1 MTKDFLLNVKEPLI
15 DDGPMW
21 DIIFAVYGYPALL
34 LAHKLK
40 VFPLLADGSRTISDI
55 CDALKIEERPAEAIL
70 TVATSLGFLTLQDER
85 YALTPI
91 SEDYLLETSPNYFG
105 YFWDLM
111 IENYQ
116 VCSFQSLEKAVTT
129 NTAQVRGG
137 KDLFNSPEEQIELLH
152 QFTHG
157 MHSISQ
163 PSSLVWPKLLDLS
176 QYRLMLDLGGSSG
189 SHAIG
194 ATLTLPNLQAIIVD
208 FPQVCEIAQEYIMQY
223 GVQDRV
229 KTLATD
235 IWNDHWPSADL
246 HFFSHMYHD
255 WSLEKCIFLTD
266 KSFFSLESGGRIIIN
281 EVLYNNEKTGP
292 FAAAAFSMIR
302 MGWTEGKQ
310 YSGQELTEMLKN
322 SGFVDIQIHPA
333 FGYYSIVTGCKP

>member
-1 MTKDFLLNVKEPLI
+1 MDQDFLLNIQEPRV
-15 DDGPMW
+15 DDRPMW
-21 DIIFAVYGYPALL
+21 DVVFAVYGYPALL

-40 VFPLLADGSRTISDI
+40 VFPLLADGSRTLSDI

-85 YALTPI
+85 YALTPV
-91 SEDYLLETSPNYFG
+91 SEDYLLDTSPNYFG
-105 YFWDLM
+105 YFWDLI

-116 VCSFQSLEKAVTT
+116 VCSFENLEKAITT

-163 PSSLVWPKLLDLS
+163 ASSLAWPKLLDLS
-176 QYRLMLDLGGSSG
+176 QYRLMLDIGGSSG
-189 SHAIG
+189 AHAIG
-194 ATLTLPNLQAIIVD
+194 ATLKLPNLQAIVVD

-229 KTLATD
+229 KTHAAN

-246 HFFSHMYHD
+246 HFFSHAYHD

-281 EVLYNNEKTGP
+281 EVLYNNEKTGA
-292 FAAAAFSMIR
+292 FAPAAFSMIR

-322 SGFVDIQIHPA
+322 SGFVDIQVHPS
-333 FGYYSIVTGCKP
+333 FGYYSIVTGIKP